1 MSDDTKRGT
10 YGDGTIRTRKD
21 GLLEKRI
28 SLGYGPDGRRRRI
41 SVYAPTKR
49 ELQAKARQAIRKFNA
64 SNPAPGQETVHTFF
78 TREEDGWLDLKEREL
93 ALRTIQNYRN
103 DYERYIEPHL
113 GNVRLDPERLTVEL
127 VTRWHATLAKKHGA
141 YTANRARD
149 LLANAL
155 MDSPDLRVVNPA
167 KLVRAAKHHK
177 KPIEILTSREL
188 DLFVPALART
198 RLQNMILLALLT
210 GIRHGEATALH
221 WSDVTLLENPAPGE
235 DHGEIRIRR
244 SVITTD
250 DGPTIAPV
258 PKSDAGR
265 RTIGLT
271 PEAAAALRRQKEV
284 LAIEGQA
291 YSRLVFPNSR
301 GNLQPLE
308 NTGRALRG
316 VIDACNP
323 RLVEWM
329 SARREQLRARGYGM
343 LKARQQ
349 AWQDAQALPHFQDLL
364 DVKYVS
370 FHDLRHTF
378 ASMMIAAGITAPEL
392 AVLLGHSDPAF
403 TMRTYVH
410 EFERQQRR
418 PMPRL
423 SSLAPG
429 LREIGGKIGGSNP
442 EVSEEQEEARPDM
455 LS

>member
-1 MSDDTKRGT
+1 MSDDTKRST
-10 YGDGTIRTRKD
+10 YGDGSIRTRKD

-49 ELQAKARQAIRKFNA
+49 ELQAKARQAIRDFNA
-64 SNPAPGQETVHTFF
+64 SNPQPGRETIHTFF
-78 TREEDGWLDLKEREL
+78 AGENGWLELKEREL
-93 ALRTIQNYRN
+93 TARTIQNYRN
-103 DYERYIEPHL
+103 EYARYIQPHL
-113 GNVRLDPERLTVEL
+113 GDVRLDPERLTVEL
-127 VTRWHATLAKKHGA
+127 ITRWHATLAKKHGA

-155 MDSPDLRVVNPA
+155 MDSPDMRVVNPA
-167 KLVRAAKHHK
+167 KLVRAARHHK

-221 WSDVTLLENPAPGE
+221 WSDVTLFDKPGPE
-235 DHGEIRIRR
+235 QDHGEIRIRR
-244 SVITTD
+244 AVVTTD
-250 DGPTIAPV
+250 DGSTIAPV

-291 YSRLVFPNSR
+291 SSRLVFPNSR

-423 SSLAPG
+423 TSLAPG

-442 EVSEEQEEARPDM
+442 QVAEEQEEARPDM